1 MRRSANI
8 LILILFFI
16 VCFSAPGYKTTKEAD
31 LRLKKDTLT
40 QNNLLIEQA
49 FKDSVSRQKTE
60 IEKLDIHSENIS
72 EEMLQVSYF
81 SYLLLNIKFLTT
93 KYEIQEIHYLSPG
106 DALVLVK
113 ISVPDIDI
121 LIQNKDF
128 NDFIDKKLIERLGS
142 AYATDIEKFSD
153 QEVNELYFLTFI
165 VISESVLEYVPR
177 IKDFKNQVITIKAE
191 KADNIWTLENSVYDY
206 TEF

>member
-49 FKDSVSRQKTE
+49 FKDSVYRQKTE

-165 VISESVLEYVPR
+165 VISESVLEYVPK
-177 IKDFKNQVITIKAE
+177 IKDFKSQIISIKAK

>member
-16 VCFSAPGYKTTKEAD
+16 VCFSAPGYKTTKEAG

-142 AYATDIEKFSD
+142 AYSADIEKFSD

-165 VISESVLEYVPR
+165 VISESVLEYVPQ
-177 IKDFKNQVITIKAE
+177 IKDFKSQIVSIKV
-191 KADNIWTLENSVYDY
+191 KKIDNIWTLENSVYDY

>member
-16 VCFSAPGYKTTKEAD
+16 VCFSAPGYKTTKEAG

-142 AYATDIEKFSD
+142 AYSADIEKFSD

-165 VISESVLEYVPR
+165 VISESVLEYVPQ
-177 IKDFKNQVITIKAE
+177 IKDFKSQIVSIKV
-191 KADNIWTLENSVYDY
+191 KKIDNIWTLENSVYDY
-206 TEF
+206 AEF

>member
-8 LILILFFI
+8 LILILYFL
-16 VCFSAPGYKTTKEAD
+16 VCFSAPGYKTTKEAG

-191 KADNIWTLENSVYDY
+191 KTNNIWTLENSVYDY

>member
-16 VCFSAPGYKTTKEAD
+16 VCFSAPGYKTTKEAG

-93 KYEIQEIHYLSPG
+93 KYEIQEIHYLSPD

-142 AYATDIEKFSD
+142 AYSADIEKFSD

-165 VISESVLEYVPR
+165 VISESVLEYVPQ
-177 IKDFKNQVITIKAE
+177 IKDFKSQIVSIKV
-191 KADNIWTLENSVYDY
+191 KKIDNIWTLENSVYDY
-206 TEF
+206 AEF

>member
-16 VCFSAPGYKTTKEAD
+16 VCFSAPGYKTTKEAG

-153 QEVNELYFLTFI
+153 QEVNDLYFLTFI

-191 KADNIWTLENSVYDY
+191 KTNNIWTLENSVYDY

>member
-1 MRRSANI
+1 MRRSTNI

-16 VCFSAPGYKTTKEAD
+16 VCFSAPGYKTTKEAG

-93 KYEIQEIHYLSPG
+93 KYEIQEIHYLSPC

-165 VISESVLEYVPR
+165 VISESVLEYVPK
-177 IKDFKNQVITIKAE
+177 IKDFKSQIISIKAK

>member
-81 SYLLLNIKFLTT
+81 SYLLLNIKCLTT

-165 VISESVLEYVPR
+165 VISESVLEYVPK
-177 IKDFKNQVITIKAE
+177 IKDFKSQIISIKAK

>member
-106 DALVLVK
+106 DAFVLVK

-165 VISESVLEYVPR
+165 VISESVLEYVPK
-177 IKDFKNQVITIKAE
+177 IKDFKSQIISIKVK

>member
-16 VCFSAPGYKTTKEAD
+16 VCFSAPGYKTTKEAG

-106 DALVLVK
+106 DAFVLVK

-165 VISESVLEYVPR
+165 VISESVLEYVPK
-177 IKDFKNQVITIKAE
+177 IKDFKSQIISIKVK
-191 KADNIWTLENSVYDY
+191 KANNIWTLENSVYDY

>member
-1 MRRSANI
+1 MTS
-8 LILILFFI
+8 
-16 VCFSAPGYKTTKEAD
+16 T
-31 LRLKKDTLT
+31 LKKDTLT

-191 KADNIWTLENSVYDY
+191 KTNNIWTLENSVYDY

>member
-16 VCFSAPGYKTTKEAD
+16 VCFSAPGYKTTKEAG

-106 DALVLVK
+106 DAFVLVK

-165 VISESVLEYVPR
+165 VISESVLEYVPK
-177 IKDFKNQVITIKAE
+177 IKDFKSQIISIKAK
-191 KADNIWTLENSVYDY
+191 KADNIWTLENSIYDY

>member
-165 VISESVLEYVPR
+165 VISESVLEYVPK
-177 IKDFKNQVITIKAE
+177 IKDFKSQIISIKVK
-191 KADNIWTLENSVYDY
+191 KADNIWTLENSIYDY

>member
-81 SYLLLNIKFLTT
+81 SYLLLNIKVLTT

-165 VISESVLEYVPR
+165 VISESVLEYVPK
-177 IKDFKNQVITIKAE
+177 IKDFKSQIISIKVK
-191 KADNIWTLENSVYDY
+191 KADNIWTLENSIYDY